1 MDDKV
6 VLRAAGL
13 CLEMRRVSR
22 TYGQGASQVHALY
35 EVDLTVQAGEMV
47 AVMGPSGRVSRR
59 RRPAAG
65 CWPAATPPPS
75 PASLWSNPPETA
87 QGGAASYRFR

>member
-47 AVMGPSGRVSRR
+47 AVMGPSGSGKSAA
-59 RRPAAG
+59 AAG
-65 CWPAATPPPS
+65 GWLLAGRDPATIARQPM
-75 PASLWSNPPETA
+75 E
-87 QGGAASYRFR
+87 